1 MSGWEG
7 RLVWAPHIKCVR
19 ERWRRAH
26 RLSWIGGV
34 IMACV
39 QEIERVGFGR
49 TVKGLNVTVTVY
61 LCVC

>member
-1 MSGWEG
+1 
-7 RLVWAPHIKCVR
+7 
-19 ERWRRAH
+19 
-26 RLSWIGGV
+26 
-34 IMACV
+34 MACV